1 VKHANVYGVAIPKA
15 EGRAGMAAIVTESP
29 LDLERFR
36 KHLVSCLPPYARPL
50 FLRIRNDVEVTGTFK
65 YSKADLVRLGFDP
78 VATNDVL
85 YFDNVESGAFTRLD
99 QELYER
105 IQAGGIRL

>member
-1 VKHANVYGVAIPKA
+1 
-15 EGRAGMAAIVTESP
+15 MAAIVAEGP
-29 LDLERFR
+29 LDLPGFR
-36 KHLVSCLPPYARPL
+36 RHLVNYLPPYARPL

-65 YSKADLVRLGFDP
+65 YSKADLVRQGFDP

-85 YFDNVESGAFTRLD
+85 YFDNVEAGAFTRLD

-105 IQAGGIRL
+105 IQVGGIRL